1 MCINIYIYTTV
12 FLYEHKLIFPEKQPK
27 SATFHDILPSHCI
40 ISADCSAGTYYEQSK
55 FKSVIRRIAEPAT
68 DSRPNKESQK
78 QVEELPKLS
87 FRRSILKKPRVQ
99 KYVDGLKN
107 IKSSKKG
114 GSFRLFKTSEKRDE
128 ENRKEILYDY
138 DSESDEEKELK
149 LA

>member
-1 MCINIYIYTTV
+1 
-12 FLYEHKLIFPEKQPK
+12 
-27 SATFHDILPSHCI
+27 
-40 ISADCSAGTYYEQSK
+40 
-55 FKSVIRRIAEPAT
+55 
-68 DSRPNKESQK
+68 
-78 QVEELPKLS
+78 
-87 FRRSILKKPRVQ
+87 VQ